1 MTNQNATL
9 VGVYWG
15 VTVMCVCVWSEP
27 TEICTRTQIYIITLI
42 RSHTHT
48 HRHTGSTYKHTLSHA
63 VCLQPAPTVLRD
75 VTGESKVMQEEI
87 FGPLLPI
94 ITVSGVDEA
103 IQFINE
109 REKPL
114 ALYVFSPDN
123 KVKPINHFLAMDN
136 LAKNPQTCQ
145 MLDL

>member
-1 MTNQNATL
+1 M
-9 VGVYWG
+9 
-15 VTVMCVCVWSEP
+15 CVWSEP
-27 TEICTRTQIYIITLI
+27 TEICTRTHIYIITLI
-42 RSHTHT
+42 RSHTYT
-48 HRHTGSTYKHTLSHA
+48 QTYWQYIHTLSHT

-123 KVKPINHFLAMDN
+123 KVKSINHFLAKDN
-136 LAKNPQTCQ
+136 LVKNPQNVSSV
-145 MLDL
+145 